1 MDCPLQKRSELT
13 WEFTFCGSPERLQ
26 IEWSSRVPFR
36 GAKGGNIFMH
46 GAIPLSMAALM
57 AVGIIVIGCFYL
69 VSPERISGTFGL
81 KPPASDADTRA
92 WLRPKGIRDVV
103 SGLIVLTMMLT
114 ADARL
119 VGIVLLVEAI
129 IPLGDMSII
138 LGSGGS
144 KSRAFSIHGVTCA
157 VMLVVG
163 LLLIHAI

>member
-1 MDCPLQKRSELT
+1 MKY
-13 WEFTFCGSPERLQ
+13 
-26 IEWSSRVPFR
+26 
-36 GAKGGNIFMH
+36 FMLD
-46 GAIPLSMAALM
+46 AMPLSLAALI
-57 AVGIIVIGCFYL
+57 AVGIMVIGCFYL

-92 WLRPKGIRDVV
+92 WLRLKGIRDAVA
-103 SGLIVLTMMLT
+103 GLVVLTMMLT
-114 ADARL
+114 ADRQSL
-119 VGIVLLVEAI
+119 GIALLVLAI

-163 LLLIHAI
+163 PLLIHAS

>member
-1 MDCPLQKRSELT
+1 MK
-13 WEFTFCGSPERLQ
+13 F
-26 IEWSSRVPFR
+26 
-36 GAKGGNIFMH
+36 FMLD
-46 GAIPLSMAALM
+46 AMPLSLAALI
-57 AVGIIVIGCFYL
+57 AVGIMVIGCFYL

-92 WLRPKGIRDVV
+92 WLRLKGIRDAVA
-103 SGLIVLTMMLT
+103 GLVVLTMMLT
-114 ADARL
+114 ADRQSL
-119 VGIVLLVEAI
+119 GIALLVLAI

-163 LLLIHAI
+163 PLLIHAN

>member
-1 MDCPLQKRSELT
+1 MNT
-13 WEFTFCGSPERLQ
+13 
-26 IEWSSRVPFR
+26 
-36 GAKGGNIFMH
+36 
-46 GAIPLSMAALM
+46 AIPLILAALI
-57 AVGIIVIGCFYL
+57 AVAIIVIGCFYL
-69 VSPERISGTFGL
+69 VSPERVSGSFGL

-92 WLRPKGIRDVV
+92 WLRLKGIRDVV
-103 SGLIVLTMMLT
+103 SGLVVLAVMLA
-114 ADARL
+114 ADRRL

-129 IPLGDMSII
+129 IPFGDMSII